1 MSIAAGS
8 DLVMVSKELTFSSG
22 APIGD
27 LQCVDITILNDTDV
41 ECDDVFNVTLTA
53 TDSNVDIVEGYG
65 VATLTIERDAADGVL
80 LYMWCI
86 DTYNESVKPMSQ
98 DSATSCLFPSP
109 CSCYNWFSSEH
120 LPHS

>member
-41 ECDDVFNVTLTA
+41 ECDDVFNVTLTT
-53 TDSNVDIVEGYG
+53 TDSSVDIVEGYG
-65 VATLTIERDAADGVL
+65 VATVTIERDAADGVL
-80 LYMWCI
+80 LYS
-86 DTYNESVKPMSQ
+86 SVLIS
-98 DSATSCLFPSP
+98 TL
-109 CSCYNWFSSEH
+109 N
-120 LPHS
+120 L